1 MHFQSNQ
8 HKMKRGSLV
17 LFLTVLLGLLRRSK
31 GTGSG
36 NQQCTSPNAGT
47 VTENNFDWKYDE
59 VVAPG
64 QYKSIE
70 FDDLP
75 GFTRSV
81 SKRNYALV
89 TPESHVWARN
99 PLWENA
105 MTAHIISPAVGSN
118 FAMYMAKM
126 NADGRG
132 RNPLND
138 GIERFIVVL
147 NGTVSVTADA
157 GVDKKGVILKGGDF
171 MYLPCNISHSIATW
185 QDKNAV
191 LLVFERKYKVKGV
204 VPKFH
209 HGSIDAMP
217 IVPAAGE
224 VFTLRKLLPDVYDY
238 DFNIHVMDFMP
249 GEHLNVREVHYNQHG
264 LLLVHGKGIYRLG
277 DDWMPVKKGD
287 AIWMAPYVPQWFAA
301 LGNEPARYILYKD
314 TTEDPLHSSDI

>member
-1 MHFQSNQ
+1 M
-8 HKMKRGSLV
+8 RGQLV
-17 LFLTVLLGLLRRSK
+17 LLLTLLLELLHIRSSR
-31 GTGSG
+31 GAV
-36 NQQCTSPNAGT
+36 NQQCTSADAAT
-47 VTENNFDWKYDE
+47 VSKNGFDWKYDA

-64 QYKSIE
+64 QYKSID

-99 PLWENA
+99 PLWDNA

-132 RNPLND
+132 KNPLND
-138 GIERFIVVL
+138 GIERFVVVL
-147 NGTVSVTADA
+147 DGTVSVTADK
-157 GVDKKGVILKGGDF
+157 GVDTKGVVLNGGDF
-171 MYLPCNISHSIATW
+171 MYFPNNISHSIATGR
-185 QDKNAV
+185 DTHAV
-191 LLVFERKYKVKGV
+191 LLVFERKYKVKGAV
-204 VPKFH
+204 SKFH
-209 HGSIDAMP
+209 YGSIDAMP
-217 IVPAAGE
+217 VVPAAGE
-224 VFTLRKLLPDVYDY
+224 VFTLRKLLPDVFDY

-301 LGNEPARYILYKD
+301 LGTEPARYILYKD
-314 TTEDPLHSSDI
+314 TTEDPLHSSELSIV